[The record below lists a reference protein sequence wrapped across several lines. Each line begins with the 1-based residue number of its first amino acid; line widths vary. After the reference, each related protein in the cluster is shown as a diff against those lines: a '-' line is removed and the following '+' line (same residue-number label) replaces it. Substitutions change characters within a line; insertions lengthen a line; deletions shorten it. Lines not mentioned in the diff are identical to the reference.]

1 MISAKIGN
9 ACFGCNTLN
18 QGYSLGHSA
27 VEGGKCISVKLVEY
41 KNISEFQEDRE
52 RIILLFL
59 WKADYLLKILKCGLW
74 DKFLAQKN

>member
-27 VEGGKCISVKLVEY
+27 LEGAKCISVKLVEY
-41 KNISEFQEDRE
+41 KNISEIQEDRE
-52 RIILLFL
+52 RINLLFL
-59 WKADYLLKILKCGLW
+59 WKADDLLKILKNGL
-74 DKFLAQKN
+74 LTNTLY